1 MNNKKLLYVLVPVV
15 ICVVV
20 LGILLFPK
28 GNPAP
33 ADGNENEVV
42 AVTENDVTELPEE
55 TEESD
60 TLVLD
65 APGTYSDQ
73 AEYKELTI
81 TSPDVVV
88 ENASVET
95 LKIDAAVGDG
105 DVTLRNVTAANLQIY
120 GGGKNSIHIESTTV
134 ENMVVARKED
144 AVRVVLDAASSV
156 NMASLDEQ
164 TVL

>member
-65 APGTYSDQ
+65 APWYLQRSDRVQ
-73 AEYKELTI
+73 GADHY
-81 TSPDVVV
+81 
-88 ENASVET
+88 
-95 LKIDAAVGDG
+95 
-105 DVTLRNVTAANLQIY
+105 VT
-120 GGGKNSIHIESTTV
+120 GCCG
-134 ENMVVARKED
+134 
-144 AVRVVLDAASSV
+144 
-156 NMASLDEQ
+156 
-164 TVL
+164 